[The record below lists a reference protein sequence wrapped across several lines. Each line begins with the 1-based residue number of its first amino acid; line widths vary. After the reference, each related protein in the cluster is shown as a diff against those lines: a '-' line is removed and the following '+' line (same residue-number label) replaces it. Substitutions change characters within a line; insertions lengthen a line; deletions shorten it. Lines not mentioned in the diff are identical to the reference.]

1 MLQIGTKAPEFSLPD
16 ENGTVETF
24 QIMKVRNLYYTFIQR
39 IILRVVQARP
49 VALENFIRSL
59 RKKE

>member
-16 ENGTVETF
+16 ENGTVRNL
-24 QIMKVRNLYYTFIQR
+24 QIMKARNLYYTFIQR
-39 IILRVVQARP
+39 TILRDVVRRLA
-49 VALENFIRSL
+49 ASESCIRSL